1 MTRPHADE
9 DNLAT
14 EAAPAGKGTDQPL
27 DPHVENV
34 RRKLVRFMG
43 VNLGLLFLA
52 LMVVIVALVYK
63 SRGTKEPAPAVLS
76 DIQVPAGEQL
86 TGDIVLPVG
95 ATVVSQSLSGNRL
108 SIQAELVDGSRV
120 IFIYDVTERR
130 MIGHFAIRNK

>member
-9 DNLAT
+9 DMLAA
-14 EAAPAGKGTDQPL
+14 EAAPAGNGAEKPL

-34 RRKLVRFMG
+34 RRKLIRFMG

-52 LMVVIVALVYK
+52 LMVVIIALVYK
-63 SRGTKEPAPAVLS
+63 SRGTKEPASVAIS
-76 DIQVPAGEQL
+76 DIQTPAGGQIA
-86 TGDIVLPVG
+86 GDIVLPVG

-120 IFIYDVTERR
+120 IYLYDLSDAR